1 MKRKQEAFL
10 VDYVDI
16 CILVKLNSIDTLMV
30 SMRRKEDG
38 IVNIAIKN
46 FVKTGISCV
55 MKDIVQ
61 ALDENMSLLIAISI
75 HQIVSNNIFLTKV
88 YNFICIF
95 IFYDKNVNVYT
106 KVTL

>member
-10 VDYVDI
+10 VDYVHI

-38 IVNIAIKN
+38 IVNTAIKN

-55 MKDIVQ
+55 LKDIVQ

-88 YNFICIF
+88 YNFICF
-95 IFYDKNVNVYT
+95 SYFTT
-106 KVTL
+106 KT

>member
-10 VDYVDI
+10 VDYEGI
-16 CILVKLNSIDTLMV
+16 CIIVKLNPIDTLMV
-30 SMRRKEDG
+30 SIRSKEGG
-38 IVNIAIKN
+38 IVNIVIKN
-46 FVKTGISCV
+46 FVKTGISCF

-61 ALDENMSLLIAISI
+61 VLYENMSLLIAISI

-95 IFYDKNVNVYT
+95 IF
-106 KVTL
+106 

>member
-10 VDYVDI
+10 VDYVGI
-16 CILVKLNSIDTLMV
+16 CIIVKLNPIDTLMV
-30 SMRRKEDG
+30 SIRSKEGG
-38 IVNIAIKN
+38 IVNIVIKN
-46 FVKTGISCV
+46 FVKTGISCF

-61 ALDENMSLLIAISI
+61 VLYENMSLLIAISI

-95 IFYDKNVNVYT
+95 IF
-106 KVTL
+106 